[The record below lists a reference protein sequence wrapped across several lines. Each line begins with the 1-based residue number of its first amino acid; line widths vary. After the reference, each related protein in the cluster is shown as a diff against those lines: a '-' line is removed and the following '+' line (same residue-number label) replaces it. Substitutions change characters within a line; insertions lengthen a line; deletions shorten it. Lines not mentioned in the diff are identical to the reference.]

1 MAIENEGGDSLTVE
15 QIQALIKER
24 DELKSGL
31 GNTVEEIK
39 SIRKA
44 KQEAEAAKVEAERKL
59 AEATRVPETAPK
71 PEDFDKIVEQKLTEK
86 LSLKDKEEASRE
98 EDLAW
103 KELVSSHPEFD
114 PATDKTGLRLETF
127 KKELSRFNLSSARK
141 KDDFLAVM
149 KDAVMLLYRK
159 ENKEYTSPYASSP
172 SNGGSSP
179 VVQDGA
185 SLTSE
190 EKATMTRLGW
200 TVQKFNDMK
209 MKHPDL
215 YGSVFNK

>member
-1 MAIENEGGDSLTVE
+1 MAIENEGGESLTVE
-15 QIQALIKER
+15 QIQAIIKER

-39 SIRKA
+39 SIRKQ
-44 KQEAEAAKVEAERKL
+44 KQEAEAARVEAERKL
-59 AEATRVPETAPK
+59 AEATKVPEAAPK
-71 PEDFDKIVEQKLTEK
+71 PEDFDRILEQKLTEK

-98 EDLAW
+98 QELAW

-114 PATDKTGLRLETF
+114 PETDKTGLRLETF
-127 KKELSRFNLSSARK
+127 KKELSRFNLSGARK

-172 SNGGSSP
+172 SNSGGSNQVQVANTLSP
-179 VVQDGA
+179 K
-185 SLTSE
+185 
-190 EKATMTRLGW
+190 EKAAMTRLGW
-200 TVQKFNDMK
+200 DVNK
-209 MKHPDL
+209 MLSTKQKHPDL
-215 YGSVFNK
+215 YSSLFN